1 MTIRTALIGCG
12 KIGQKHLQALVH
24 QQALEL
30 VATVDPDR
38 AKADAAAVA
47 FDAEAFDDA
56 LAAFDAMDLD
66 AAIIAAPSGL
76 HRALAFQALDR
87 GLHVMIEKPLALS
100 YHDAQAI
107 VDYGR
112 QRGVVVV
119 VTQFNRMLPTVSK
132 LLAAHQEGRLGRVVN
147 GGVAVRWARPQS
159 YYDEAPWRGT
169 FAMDGGVLFNQAIH
183 ALDVLLQVMGP
194 VDEVFAHTATLTH
207 AIEAEDTVAG
217 SLRFVSG
224 ALASV
229 VATTCVPQTNLEER
243 ITVVGD
249 QGVVMIGPTVQQ
261 IATWRVGTDD
271 EAAVRQAILDLP
283 SRPSWQSHHDALQ
296 DFAEAIVR
304 QTPARLDAAT
314 ALPSIQVIEGLM
326 RSGREGRVVKMDE
339 IARS

>member
-1 MTIRTALIGCG
+1 M
-12 KIGQKHLQALVH
+12 
-24 QQALEL
+24 
-30 VATVDPDR
+30 
-38 AKADAAAVA
+38 
-47 FDAEAFDDA
+47 
-56 LAAFDAMDLD
+56 
-66 AAIIAAPSGL
+66 
-76 HRALAFQALDR
+76 
-87 GLHVMIEKPLALS
+87 
-100 YHDAQAI
+100 
-107 VDYGR
+107 
-112 QRGVVVV
+112 VVV